1 MDLLREYWWAIAIA
15 VVLLLALLLLLRP
28 KQKVTLT
35 DTAPVRPHMQQTS
48 TPAAKLDSPKIAV
61 PAGRAAPIGGDD
73 LCRLKGVGP
82 KFADALESAGI
93 SSFGQLAA
101 LSPEEVDRLD
111 DQLGSFRGRLKRD
124 RVVEQA
130 DYLARDDIGG
140 FEAKFGKL

>member
-1 MDLLREYWWAIAIA
+1 MMDLLREYWWAIAIA

-35 DTAPVRPHMQQTS
+35 DSTPVRPHMQHAS
-48 TPAAKLDSPKIAV
+48 TPQVDGPKIAV
-61 PAGRAAPIGGDD
+61 PADRAMRAGGDD

-82 KFADALESAGI
+82 KFADALEAAGLSRFDQI
-93 SSFGQLAA
+93 AA
-101 LSPEEVDRLD
+101 LSPDEVDRLD
-111 DQLGSFRGRLKRD
+111 DQLGAFRGRLKRD

-130 DYLARDDIGG
+130 DFLAREDIPG